1 MLRPLK
7 WLLRVTLFLA
17 ITFLFLISGI
27 FDPLAES
34 LRVPIARFMTR
45 FVHDDLTLYAD
56 YYSDNRE
63 NAWLYIYV
71 FLNVIVGIVS
81 VAAFEF
87 LAKLAKKSN

>member
-1 MLRPLK
+1 MLGPLK
-7 WLLRVTLFLA
+7 WLLRIVIFLA

-34 LRVPIARFMTR
+34 LRVPIARFMTWIN
-45 FVHDDLTLYAD
+45 HDNFTLYAD
-56 YYSDNRE
+56 YYSDNLE

-81 VAAFEF
+81 VATFEY

>member
-1 MLRPLK
+1 MLRLLK
-7 WLLRVTLFLA
+7 WSLRITLFLA
-17 ITFLFLISGI
+17 ITCLFLISGI

-45 FVHDDLTLYAD
+45 FNHDDFTLYAD
-56 YYSDNRE
+56 YYSDSLE
-63 NAWLYIYV
+63 NTWLYIYV

-81 VAAFEF
+81 VAAFEY